1 MMHSCGYIEPLIPDL
16 IVAGLDCLQGMEVK
30 AGMDL
35 PRLFSRFGDRLT
47 FNGGID
53 ARVLIA
59 NDRAAI
65 DAELE
70 AKVRPVLAGGGGYIL
85 SSDHSEPP
93 DVSYDTIRYFLEKG
107 IGMGRIVNL

>member
-16 IVAGLDCLQGMEVK
+16 IDTGLDCLQGMEVK

-35 PRLFSRFGDRLT
+35 PRLFAKFGDRLT

-53 ARVLIA
+53 TRVLIA
-59 NDRAAI
+59 NDLAAI
-65 DAELE
+65 DAELK
-70 AKVRPVLAGGGGYIL
+70 AKVQPVLAGGGGYIL

-93 DVSYDTIRYFLEKG
+93 EVSYATIRHFLETG
-107 IGMGRIVNL
+107 IGMSRGPQS

>member
-1 MMHSCGYIEPLIPDL
+1 L
-16 IVAGLDCLQGMEVK
+16 A
-30 AGMDL
+30 
-35 PRLFSRFGDRLT
+35 RLFRLYGDRIA
-47 FNGGID
+47 FCGGVD

-70 AKVRPVLAGGGGYIL
+70 AKVRPVLEGGGYIL

-93 DVSYDTIRYFLEKG
+93 EVSYDTIRYFLEKG
-107 IGMGRIVNL
+107 IGMSRHRQPAAKRKEGNVS